1 MWLCVSPQGAKKRA
15 GALFTIG
22 AVGRCLSKAL
32 VQAKALTPKCR
43 ELVLIAAPK
52 DSRVYLQYP
61 ESASALVTKIAE
73 LQRAAGGWSAG
84 DRVAHLSLWQSGVV
98 GGVGLYLVEQ
108 LPWAR
113 QVGMRMCR
121 SAVEGPDRLSMPR
134 PGMALFSWALLSR
147 VDAPEPCS

>member
-1 MWLCVSPQGAKKRA
+1 MQELKLILLHITILWVAVCFSPQGAKKRA

-32 VQAKALTPKCR
+32 VQAKALAPKCR

-61 ESASALVTKIAE
+61 ESTSALVTKIAE

-84 DRVAHLSLWQSGVV
+84 RLTGSDCGGGWGGKGCLGQDRLACCDV
-98 GGVGLYLVEQ
+98 
-108 LPWAR
+108 
-113 QVGMRMCR
+113 
-121 SAVEGPDRLSMPR
+121 VEGSHRLSMR
-134 PGMALFSWALLSR
+134 RGLA
-147 VDAPEPCS
+147 